1 MDEDRGLAYVTM
13 SRNNSVGI
21 VNLAGRKLESEIPV
35 GIAPYTVVLHGQKAY
50 VTNWGGRRPR
60 DGEKTGPTSGSRV
73 LVDPKTGVASSGTVS
88 VIDCASRRVVREINV
103 QLHPCEMALSPDGSR
118 LYVANAN
125 SDTVSV
131 IDTRSDTVTDTLSV
145 KPMAE
150 LTFGCAPN
158 ALAVSPD
165 GGTLYVCNGGNNAVA
180 VIDLSSKRVTGLIPT
195 GWYPGAIAVRDNVLY
210 VGNTKGVV
218 AITTETSKRSGQF
231 SNNVTG
237 LTRDHLGSLS
247 IVPVRPRKNSRTIR
261 PASPRMN
268 MRLPKMHE
276 ALNARL
282 WKRQK
287 ATIPTLPGQVS
298 PIKHV
303 LYIIKENRTYDQV
316 FGDMPQGNGDPRLV
330 MFGREVT
337 PNHHA
342 LAEQFVLLD
351 NFYCNGVLSADG
363 HQWTNEGY
371 VTDYLEKSFGDFS
384 RSYPYEG
391 EDALA
396 FSPSGFIWD
405 YVLKAGLTFRD
416 YGEFVHAQITPNS
429 ATWADIYND
438 YKNGTKNVSIVAT
451 TKLHTLEPY
460 LCPGVIASRKN
471 ARRLSRP
478 ALHQ

>member
-1 MDEDRGLAYVTM
+1 M

-150 LTFGCAPN
+150 LPFGCAPK
-158 ALAVSPD
+158 ALAGSSD

-180 VIDLSSKRVTGLIPT
+180 VIDLSSKRVTGVDCT

-231 SNNVTG
+231 S
-237 LTRDHLGSLS
+237 
-247 IVPVRPRKNSRTIR
+247 
-261 PASPRMN
+261 
-268 MRLPKMHE
+268 
-276 ALNARL
+276 
-282 WKRQK
+282 
-287 ATIPTLPGQVS
+287 PTL
-298 PIKHV
+298 
-303 LYIIKENRTYDQV
+303 R
-316 FGDMPQGNGDPRLV
+316 
-330 MFGREVT
+330 
-337 PNHHA
+337 A
-342 LAEQFVLLD
+342 
-351 NFYCNGVLSADG
+351 
-363 HQWTNEGY
+363 
-371 VTDYLEKSFGDFS
+371 
-384 RSYPYEG
+384 
-391 EDALA
+391 
-396 FSPSGFIWD
+396 
-405 YVLKAGLTFRD
+405 
-416 YGEFVHAQITPNS
+416 
-429 ATWADIYND
+429 
-438 YKNGTKNVSIVAT
+438 
-451 TKLHTLEPY
+451 
-460 LCPGVIASRKN
+460 
-471 ARRLSRP
+471 
-478 ALHQ
+478 